1 MSSVSPMAY
10 RGRLYY
16 GWILV
21 MAIWLIVVVGVGG
34 NSLAHL
40 MDIR

>member
-1 MSSVSPMAY
+1 MNRASSMAY

-21 MAIWLIVVVGVGG
+21 MAIWLIVVVSAGG

-40 MDIR
+40 MDTR